1 MTPLLSIP
9 AFLVLLVAVLWA
21 AEKWGILRAVG
32 ILLAVGLLIGVVWG
46 CAIVGVTL

>member
-9 AFLVLLVAVLWA
+9 AFLILLVAVLWA

-32 ILLAVGLLIGVVWG
+32 ILLVVGVLIGVVWG
-46 CAIVGVTL
+46 CSVTRIL